1 MLGDF
6 YFLCKVIP
14 IFRIL
19 LFLIFSLPIFAQS
32 DYYIKLAQD
41 KKLSKSAYWHI
52 LLHMPDEESEVRDK
66 KFFLAPDGKTNASS
80 ELEATIYSLYNEV
93 RFDNNSTACLFPAR
107 KHWLVEKLGMKNL
120 PKVQCDD
127 FDYLIKRM
135 DPKSVSLIFPF
146 MQGSSPSS
154 MFGHTFL
161 RIDSNSNPTLLSYAF
176 NYATV
181 LTQEEENDNRLSYMY
196 KGFFGGYKGH
206 YSLETYYQKIKEY
219 RDLEERDIWEYDLN
233 LTQEET
239 LQMIRHMWEIELVS
253 SRYYFFT
260 QNCSYKMF
268 WVMESAREGLD
279 LHKYF
284 NYHVIPSE
292 SIRATIDE
300 GLVDEQ
306 HYRPARS
313 SKLMAYEDKLSKDDI
328 DDVFKI
334 SAQELSPEIYL
345 EESNSGKQTKR
356 LVLEASAEFVEYDY
370 QKKDINESVYKGR
383 LFDILKSRS
392 SLGRGEVVDVPTPA
406 NPMLSHRSFRV
417 SAEVGTRNSEL
428 IGFLGVRP
436 ANHDIKDFDMGFL
449 DGTQIE
455 FMDLLFSYKENLFQ
469 VEKATLISV
478 TALTPRSDFFKQ
490 GSYRF
495 SIGFDRNFLSEN
507 TDFSLKYSKG
517 ATWGSSVGYL
527 YTLLDALAYMDRSA
541 KVAIGGSIGVVLR
554 EGEIFKTNI
563 EVSQRIYNDAK
574 AQWIVLASQSYRPS
588 QNTALNLSYEYV
600 QKYQDDWNT
609 FKLSFNYFF

>member
-1 MLGDF
+1 
-6 YFLCKVIP
+6 
-14 IFRIL
+14 
-19 LFLIFSLPIFAQS
+19 
-32 DYYIKLAQD
+32 
-41 KKLSKSAYWHI
+41 
-52 LLHMPDEESEVRDK
+52 MPDEESEVSDK
-66 KFFLAPDGKTNASS
+66 KFFLAPDGKTNASL

-93 RFDNNSTACLFPAR
+93 HFDNNSTACLFPAR
-107 KHWLVEKLGMKNL
+107 KHWLVEKLAMKDL

-135 DPKSVSLIFPF
+135 NPKSVSLIFPF

-161 RIDSNSNPTLLSYAF
+161 RIDSHSDPILLSYAF
-176 NYATV
+176 NYATA
-181 LTQEEENDNRLSYMY
+181 LTEEQENDNRLSYMY

-206 YSLETYYQKIKEY
+206 YSLEPYYQKIKEY

-233 LTQEET
+233 FTQEET
-239 LQMIRHMWEIELVS
+239 LQMIRHIWEIELVS
-253 SRYYFFT
+253 SRYYFFS

-268 WVMESAREGLD
+268 WVMESAREDLD

-300 GLVDEQ
+300 GLVNEQ

-313 SKLMAYEDKLSKDDI
+313 SKLMAYEDKLNKDDI
-328 DDVFKI
+328 EDVFKI
-334 SAQELSPEIYL
+334 SIQELSPEIYL
-345 EESNSGKQTKR
+345 QESNATAQAKR

-370 QKKDINESVYKGR
+370 QKEDINESVYKAR
-383 LFDILKSRS
+383 LFAILKSRS
-392 SLGRGEVVDVPTPA
+392 SLGKGEVVNIPIPA

-417 SAEVGTRNSEL
+417 SAELGTRNSEL

-455 FMDLLFSYKENLFQ
+455 FMNLLFSYKKDDLQ
-469 VEKATLISV
+469 VEKATILSV
-478 TALTPRSDFFKQ
+478 AALTPRSDLFKQ

-517 ATWGSSVGYL
+517 ATWGDSIGYL
-527 YTLLDALAYMDRSA
+527 YTLVDALAYIDLSP
-541 KVAIGGSIGVVLR
+541 KIAIGGSVGVVVR
-554 EGEIFKTNI
+554 EGKKFKTNI
-563 EVSQRIYNDAK
+563 EVTQRIYNDAK
-574 AQWIVLASQSYRPS
+574 TQSLLFASQSYRPS
-588 QNTALNLSYEYV
+588 QNTALTLSYEYV
-600 QKYQDDWNT
+600 QKHQDDWNT